1 MSTIYTIASISMT
14 TVNLGLDLITIV
26 TVLAFSCIHCLW
38 SVMSLTTS
46 FIHIFY
52 TPFNF
57 RYQILENW
65 ISAVGRLWFSA
76 PQLSTSLQLVIN
88 INYTEAQMYQ
98 WSRPTAVKKLYW
110 ARNIRISAWDEH
122 LTLVLALPY
131 TTANCYTANV
141 HLKTSLL
148 IQWYDIFHHK
158 L

>member
-1 MSTIYTIASISMT
+1 
-14 TVNLGLDLITIV
+14 
-26 TVLAFSCIHCLW
+26 
-38 SVMSLTTS
+38 MSLTTS

-122 LTLVLALPY
+122 L
-131 TTANCYTANV
+131 
-141 HLKTSLL
+141 
-148 IQWYDIFHHK
+148 
-158 L
+158 